1 MSDKNPPVNPEEL
14 ASNLLEL
21 AEKETDK
28 PVKQD
33 PVTTAFVTRLNA
45 RSETLNARTK
55 HSEWVQKNT
64 TLNGLPFTF
73 KDHEMQKQIFDDPS
87 SRLAV
92 RKCSQVGLSELLV
105 RKLLTI
111 SAVMRYVRVIYTLPT
126 RQFAMKFS
134 KDRVDSVI
142 TQSPVLNSMI
152 KKGADSVE
160 QKVFVNSNVLY
171 MTGTFGDSSAI
182 SIPATYVVNDEID
195 FSNLEVIGKMSSRLR
210 HAPINDDG
218 QRGYHYKFSTP
229 TLPNYG
235 VSEAFD
241 NGKQY
246 YYVVKCK
253 CCNHVQ
259 VPSWYEDFIIPGYDD
274 DIKEL
279 DHTLMRQLID
289 RKAHNSAYIKCQK
302 CGKNLMPSLIDPE
315 NRRWMAKHPD
325 RENSSYQISPWD
337 VPVYNTPKSIMTE
350 MLGYKRTMD
359 FYNFVLGLD
368 YVDADSVFMEEPFL
382 RNIQAKWWKYLQ
394 DSTSS
399 RSLTRTVIGMD
410 VGKICHMT
418 VGVSKER
425 GFDVVYAEEVHH
437 TQTRPAI
444 QEIKN
449 RLMFFNCAVFCID
462 AGPDI
467 TLVRDLLAFCSEYG
481 IEAYAV
487 EYVRKV
493 GLKDYELNKD
503 TGVCKA
509 NRTNLLT
516 DLMKA
521 HNNYQIQ
528 YVSETV
534 SPIMATFKAQV
545 TSLKKILREQPDG
558 EMLEQFV
565 KTGPDHFGHSLNY
578 MRIASLIL
586 EGPTTSVVGVL
597 PMVTGVQMKGSGNP
611 DKDDFSDPFAA
622 YRRR

>member
-1 MSDKNPPVNPEEL
+1 
-14 ASNLLEL
+14 
-21 AEKETDK
+21 
-28 PVKQD
+28 
-33 PVTTAFVTRLNA
+33 
-45 RSETLNARTK
+45 
-55 HSEWVQKNT
+55 
-64 TLNGLPFTF
+64 
-73 KDHEMQKQIFDDPS
+73 MQQQIFDDPA

-142 TQSPVLNSMI
+142 SQSEVLGGMI

-171 MTGTFGDSSAI
+171 MTGTFGDASAI
-182 SIPATYVVNDEID
+182 SIPATYVVNDELD

-210 HAPINDDG
+210 HAPINSDG
-218 QRGYHYKFSTP
+218 YRGYHYKFSTP
-229 TLPNYG
+229 TLPNFG

-259 VPSWYEDFIIPGYDD
+259 APSWYEDFIIPGYDD
-274 DIKEL
+274 SNDQL
-279 DHTLMRQLID
+279 DRTLMRQLMD
-289 RKAHNSAYIKCQK
+289 KGAHDKAYIKCQK
-302 CGKNLMPSLIDPE
+302 CGKDLMPSLLDPE
-315 NRRWMAKHPD
+315 NRRWLAKHPD
-325 RENSSYQISPWD
+325 REESSYQISPWD
-337 VPVYNTPKSIMTE
+337 VPVYNTPKSILMQ
-350 MLGYKRTMD
+350 MLEYKRTMD

-368 YVDADSVFMEEPFL
+368 YVDADSIFLDDPFM
-382 RNIQAKWWKYLQ
+382 RNTKAKWWRYTGG
-394 DSTSS
+394 DNSHSMVE
-399 RSLTRTVIGMD
+399 TVIGMD

-418 VGVSKER
+418 VGVKIDNELHI
-425 GFDVVYAEEVHH
+425 VYAEEIHH
-437 TQTRPAI
+437 TQHKPAI
-444 QEIKN
+444 DEIKN
-449 RLMFFNCAVFCID
+449 RLQFFNCRVFCVD

-467 TLVRDLLAFCSEYG
+467 TLVRSLLEFCSLFA

-493 GLKDYELNKD
+493 GLKDFELNKE

-516 DLMKA
+516 DLMKQ
-521 HNNYQIQ
+521 HNNLGIQ
-528 YVSETV
+528 YASETTA
-534 SPIMATFKAQV
+534 PIMRTFKEQV
-545 TSLKKILREQPDG
+545 TNLKKITREQPDG

-565 KTGPDHFGHSLNY
+565 KTGPDHFGHSMNY
-578 MRIASLIL
+578 CRIAGEIL
-586 EGPTTSVVGVL
+586 EGPSSSLVGTL
-597 PMVTGVQMKGSGNP
+597 PFVAGVKLKGYG
-611 DKDDFSDPFAA
+611 KDDSEDFTDPFRA
-622 YRRR
+622 YRPR